1 MTDEDVIRRRLLI
14 DADGTGDDRR
24 LNVLMK
30 SFIRWCNTTDTPE
43 NTEVMHDRMLAQIA
57 QCEFVMKKSHFSSQ
71 IMTHELKNYEKI
83 SETIASGIENVKEQ
97 IDQNKENLLIAKQIR
112 RNRMEYD
119 SLAKIINQQ
128 PDRQNT
134 IAKLN
139 ALKEELEQ
147 LEGKSANLEKKLEKR
162 QKDFTVLMRAVVE
175 LQKELSDSSGDEEE
189 EEGTMETSS
198 SEEGED
204 HDNDEALD
212 ISMT

>member
-1 MTDEDVIRRRLLI
+1 
-14 DADGTGDDRR
+14 
-24 LNVLMK
+24 
-30 SFIRWCNTTDTPE
+30 
-43 NTEVMHDRMLAQIA
+43 MHDRMHAQIA

-71 IMTHELKNYEKI
+71 MMKRELKNYEKI
-83 SETIASGIENVKEQ
+83 SEMINTGIENIKGQ

-134 IAKLN
+134 VSKLN

-147 LEGKSANLEKKLEKR
+147 LEAKSGSLEKKLEKR

-175 LQKELSDSSGDEEE
+175 LQKELDSDESSAGEEE
-189 EEGTMETSS
+189 EVMETS
-198 SEEGED
+198 SEEGEA
-204 HDNDEALD
+204 HDDPD
-212 ISMT
+212 VDMS